1 MIKEGNVKMTAKEF
15 YETIGQNYEEVLERL
30 AGSEALV
37 LRFLKKFSTDKTF
50 SELEKAMEARD
61 IEMIFRQSHTL
72 KGVAGTEAPLR
83 AHPGSRGDHTSR
95 QQRGHR

>member
-37 LRFLKKFSTDKTF
+37 LRFLKKFSTDK
-50 SELEKAMEARD
+50 SGEY
-61 IEMIFRQSHTL
+61 
-72 KGVAGTEAPLR
+72 V
-83 AHPGSRGDHTSR
+83 
-95 QQRGHR
+95 

>member
-37 LRFLKKFSTDKTF
+37 FTVP
-50 SELEKAMEARD
+50 EE
-61 IEMIFRQSHTL
+61 IQH
-72 KGVAGTEAPLR
+72 G
-83 AHPGSRGDHTSR
+83 
-95 QQRGHR
+95 